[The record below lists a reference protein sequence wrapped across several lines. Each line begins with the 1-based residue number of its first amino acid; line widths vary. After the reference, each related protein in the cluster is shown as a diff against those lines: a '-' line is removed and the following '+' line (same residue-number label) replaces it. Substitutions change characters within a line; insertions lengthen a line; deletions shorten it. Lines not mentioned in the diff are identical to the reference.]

1 MRVIRYYLVGYS
13 SFAFFLSM
21 ITALAA
27 LAMWSERGGGVVVG
41 LATYGFVSGLLMII
55 SWDRLRR
62 KTLDATRWT
71 QLALVSAIPGSGIT
85 AIVGGILCSMSFPEL
100 SRGYSLPLLFLA
112 IGSAILL
119 ASLANLAALV
129 RVVFFQDLDM
139 LLWAGHEEAIKDG
152 EFANFM
158 EEEVRLDFDAEE
170 SSATVAEEEHARS

>member
-1 MRVIRYYLVGYS
+1 
-13 SFAFFLSM
+13 
-21 ITALAA
+21 
-27 LAMWSERGGGVVVG
+27 
-41 LATYGFVSGLLMII
+41 
-55 SWDRLRR
+55 
-62 KTLDATRWT
+62 
-71 QLALVSAIPGSGIT
+71 
-85 AIVGGILCSMSFPEL
+85 MSFPEL